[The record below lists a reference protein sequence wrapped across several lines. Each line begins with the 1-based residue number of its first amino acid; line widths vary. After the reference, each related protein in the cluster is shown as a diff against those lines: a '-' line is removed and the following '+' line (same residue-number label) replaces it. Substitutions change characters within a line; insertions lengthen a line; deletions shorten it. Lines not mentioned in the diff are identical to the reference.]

1 MFFTTTTCENCVKT
15 ATGFALTTTTFS
27 PKRQNNTIVDIVDA
41 FIKYRANITHQDN
54 EGQTAL
60 FSGSY
65 YV

>member
-1 MFFTTTTCENCVKT
+1 MFYIRTCENCIKS

-41 FIKYRANITHQDN
+41 LIKYGANINHQDN

-65 YV
+65 CL